1 MKSGKKRKTFF
12 IVFLL
17 LLIVLVSVWLIVANS
32 NGIIK
37 KKWYTAEDFG
47 ITEIKSSVDFNG
59 NGIDDYSDIVLG
71 ARKDAKNHPKY
82 DGRYFDGG
90 FPPDNIGV
98 CTDVVWRAF
107 KNAGYD
113 LREMVDLDIK
123 LSPQDYTSV
132 ETRDKNIDFRRVRNL
147 LVYFEK
153 YGITL
158 TTDTEEIDQWQAGDI
173 VIFKG
178 DEHIGIVSDKRNNI
192 GEPYIIHNGGQP
204 DREEDYLGR
213 IDPTNVTAHFRFDAS
228 LVDPSM
234 LIAWE
239 D

>member
-17 LLIVLVSVWLIVANS
+17 LLTVLVSVWLIAANS
-32 NGIIK
+32 NSIIK

-71 ARKDAKNHPKY
+71 ARKDAENHPKY

-153 YGITL
+153 YGTTL

-192 GEPYIIHNGGQP
+192 GEPYIIHNGGQQE
-204 DREEDYLGR
+204 REEDYLGR
-213 IDPTNVTAHFRFDAS
+213 IDPEDVTAHFRFDAS